1 MEDSTKVNAEDF
13 YRLLE
18 KIAVAL
24 ERIADA
30 LSEEGPLP
38 DPF

>member
-18 KIAVAL
+18 KIALAL
-24 ERIADA
+24 ERIAEVLERQQQDVA
-30 LSEEGPLP
+30 
-38 DPF
+38 F